1 MNDQENISFAV
12 QIHSNSMPGEA
23 PPSGFVYV
31 DASLL
36 HCLQP
41 TEPVDNGYRVLS
53 SQKGG
58 KENLSKC
65 IELSSWQNIME
76 LGINRQWN
84 SPQSPNQQVETIH
97 ASPLSE
103 FLSSPSIDY
112 RPIFAVPRM

>member
-1 MNDQENISFAV
+1 VVLNLFVKNSYLLNTVLGGTLYLLWMNDQENISFAV

-65 IELSSWQNIME
+65 IELSS
-76 LGINRQWN
+76 
-84 SPQSPNQQVETIH
+84 
-97 ASPLSE
+97 
-103 FLSSPSIDY
+103 
-112 RPIFAVPRM
+112 

>member
-1 MNDQENISFAV
+1 
-12 QIHSNSMPGEA
+12 
-23 PPSGFVYV
+23 
-31 DASLL
+31 
-36 HCLQP
+36 
-41 TEPVDNGYRVLS
+41 
-53 SQKGG
+53 
-58 KENLSKC
+58 
-65 IELSSWQNIME
+65 ME